1 MNTVELDARKAQLA
15 RDILNIDDIEILEA
29 IQDAFKKVKAK
40 LLAGKS
46 VKPYTMEELDARIDK
61 AEEEYEQ
68 GLYVSSL
75 DVHREINE
83 LLASR

>member
-40 LLAGKS
+40 LLTGKS

-68 GLYVSSL
+68 GLYVSSQ